1 MVGATA
7 DYRKGVIDK
16 ETWYARIA
24 ARLPYRLVPVA
35 GPDAQGYRRYGC
47 PAVAG
52 RLACPLR
59 ESGPSAKA
67 KVFDPPEIPPPVC
80 TQRTIT
86 IAPSVGARH
95 FQERPFGSPEWQEAY
110 AKGRNAIEGMNG
122 YVKDPSHQAL
132 AAPARRRVRGI
143 AAQAVFVALL
153 LAAANLRKLAS
164 LAEKGEPARRRAR
177 RRSEDIRDYRPA

>member
-1 MVGATA
+1 MVGATT

-86 IAPSVGARH
+86 IAPSVGAHH